1 MVQEISLLVGILV
14 LLISFFW
21 LRGNVRLSENCP
33 KCGNNIHVKRVS
45 RNFITKYVFFIFG
58 ARKLRCSKCW
68 KNFFQ
73 LWAINKPD
81 PRPSASD
88 Y

>member
-1 MVQEISLLVGILV
+1 MVEEISILV
-14 LLISFFW
+14 AVFLILVTFF
-21 LRGNVRLSENCP
+21 LVRGNVRLSDNCP
-33 KCGNNIHVKRVS
+33 KCGNNNHVKRVS
-45 RNFITKYVFFIFG
+45 RSFLTKYLFFVFG

-73 LWAINKPD
+73 LWAVRKPD
-81 PRPSASD
+81 PKPTASD